1 MITLLGAI
9 ISGVGS
15 AVSGFF
21 GFKAQQSANI
31 TEALKVVND
40 INSSS
45 ADKEK
50 AIAGVVMAEASSSSW
65 ITASWRPLLMV
76 VLSIMVVSYFL
87 GFTTPNLLIP
97 MPENS
102 AIAKLFDLLMIG
114 VMGYMPLRSF
124 DKLVQQLN
132 IGKVLQTFIDKK
144 LG

>member
-40 INSSS
+40 INSSA

-50 AIAGVVMAEASSSSW
+50 AIAGVVIAEASSSSW

-124 DKLVQQLN
+124 DKLIQQLN

>member
-1 MITLLGAI
+1 MPTILGAI

-15 AVSGFF
+15 AISGFF

-40 INSSS
+40 VNAS
-45 ADKEK
+45 ASDKEK
-50 AIAGVVMAEASSSSW
+50 AIAGVVIAEASSPYALTSC
-65 ITASWRPLLMV
+65 WRPLLML
-76 VLSIMVVSYFL
+76 VLSLMVIAYFL
-87 GFTTPNLLIP
+87 GFTTPNVLTP

-102 AIAKLFDLLMIG
+102 AIGQLFELLKIG

>member
-1 MITLLGAI
+1 MITVLGAI

-21 GFKAQQSANI
+21 GFKAEQSKNI
-31 TEALKVVND
+31 SEALKVIND
-40 INSSS
+40 INSSA

-50 AIAGVVMAEASSSSW
+50 AIAGVVIAEASSSSW
-65 ITASWRPLLMV
+65 LASSWRPLLMV
-76 VLSIMVVSYFL
+76 VLSIMVIAYFL